1 MALSFNTEFDPQYGR
16 AVDIVPGVQ
25 RITAP
30 NPGPYTFRGT
40 NTYLIGQQSL
50 AIVDP
55 GPDSEP
61 HFDAILSALG
71 GRRIEAILLT
81 HSHLDHTP
89 LTDRLKRQTG
99 APVYAVGPH
108 KPYRAL
114 TTTETELL
122 GRSADLAFL
131 PDHNLASG
139 ALIEGPDWQL
149 ETVLTPGHTANHA
162 AFAIG
167 GTELLISGDHVMGWS
182 TTVVAPPD
190 GSMADY
196 LRSLDVL
203 LARRENLY
211 LPGHGGKIPKA
222 HAYVKGLKTHRI
234 MRERAILEQVSKGLD
249 SISQIVSILYRT
261 VPEKLHGAAAMT
273 VLAHLESLIEAGKV
287 DCVDAEV
294 TLASRFVAASR

>member
-1 MALSFNTEFDPQYGR
+1 MALSFNTDFDPQYGR
-16 AVDIVPGVQ
+16 AIDIVAGVR

-40 NTYLIGQQSL
+40 NSYVIGHQSV

-55 GPDSEP
+55 GPDSDAHLE
-61 HFDAILSALG
+61 AILSAIG
-71 GRRIEAILLT
+71 GRRVDAILLT

-89 LTDRLKRQTG
+89 LTDRLKRSTG
-99 APVYAVGPH
+99 APVHAVGPH
-108 KPYRAL
+108 KPYRKL
-114 TTTETELL
+114 SKEETEILA
-122 GRSADLAFL
+122 RSADLAFR
-131 PDHNLASG
+131 PDHILASG
-139 ALIEGPDWQL
+139 TVIEGSDWQL

-162 AFAIG
+162 AFAIR
-167 GTELLISGDHVMGWS
+167 GTKLLLLGDHVMGWS

-196 LRSLDVL
+196 LKSLDVL
-203 LARRENLY
+203 LSRREDHY
-211 LPGHGGKIPKA
+211 LPGHGAPVPSA

-234 MRERAILEQVSKGLD
+234 MRERAILEQVANGVD
-249 SISQIVSILYRT
+249 SIGRIVSVLYRT

-287 DCVDAEV
+287 DCLDAEA
-294 TLASRFVAASR
+294 TLASRFVVAKR